1 MFPFTFDDSQI
12 ALKWLERLR
21 WFAVVGQV
29 AATAFASFVL
39 KLDLQLLPIGIVIA
53 LTALS
58 NIALMS
64 IDHASNASR
73 RAVPGVVLLDMLL
86 LTAVLVLTGGATN
99 PFAIFYVI
107 HVAMA
112 VVLLPTVWSWI
123 VVGAGALLFGVIS
136 FYSFPLTRNELPLP
150 EHEQAYGRWV
160 AIVLVSGLIVYFIG
174 KVQQALIRREA
185 ELATARDRA
194 AKSERLAAVTAL
206 AAGAAHELGSPL
218 GTIAVVTK
226 ELELASGKLDPDVVE
241 DIRLIRQEVDRC
253 RGILDRMRLD
263 VGDDLRQRAGEI
275 SAAQFAEGAIADL
288 IDERRPRVKWTFA
301 DDCSTFYLPSRA
313 IVRAVGVLLR
323 NGFEASPSGSTVT
336 LNLFRENNEM
346 VAEVRDEGS
355 GMSPE
360 ILERAGEPFFTTK
373 ELGRG
378 MGMGLFI
385 VKLIAEQSNGR
396 LVLASELGRGTTA
409 QLRWV
414 VDESSIA
421 R

>member
-1 MFPFTFDDSQI
+1 MFSFDDSQI
-12 ALKWLERLR
+12 ALKWLARLR
-21 WFAVVGQV
+21 WFAAVGQV
-29 AATAFASFVL
+29 AATGFAALVL
-39 KLDLQLLPIGIVIA
+39 RLDLPLIPIGIVIA
-53 LTALS
+53 LTVLS
-58 NIALMS
+58 NVALMFV
-64 IDHASNASR
+64 DHTSNASR
-73 RAVPGVVLLDMLL
+73 RAVPGIVLLDMLL
-86 LTAVLVLTGGATN
+86 LTAVLALTGGANN

-112 VVLLPTVWSWI
+112 VVLLRSFWSWI
-123 VVGAGALLFGVIS
+123 LVCAGALLFALIS
-136 FYSFPLTRNELPLP
+136 FFHYPLSRNEQPLP
-150 EHEQAYGRWV
+150 ESDLLYGRWV
-160 AIVLVSGLIVYFIG
+160 AIVLVSALIVYFIG
-174 KVQQALIRREA
+174 KVQQALIQREA
-185 ELATARDRA
+185 ELASARDRA
-194 AKSERLAAVTAL
+194 SRSERLAAVTAL

-226 ELELASGKLDPDVVE
+226 ELEISSAQLDPDVVD

-275 SAAQFAEGAIADL
+275 TATQFAEGAIADL
-288 IDERRPRVKWTFA
+288 IDERRPRVKWKA
-301 DDCSTFYLPSRA
+301 AGDCNTFYLPSRA

-323 NGFEASPSGSTVT
+323 NGFEASPAGSTIA
-336 LNLFRENNEM
+336 LNLFKEADEM

-385 VKLIAEQSNGR
+385 VKLIAEQCNGR
-396 LVLASELGRGTTA
+396 LSLTSEPGRGTTA
-409 QLRWV
+409 QLRWSV
-414 VDESSIA
+414 GAFS
-421 R
+421 